1 MNKIPA
7 GPLVLDEQPE
17 APHERD
23 LYGNRISTEYTAD
36 FSSFGDDDIDAFFDR
51 GYIAFER
58 AFSSD
63 QVRDAQSAIDDL
75 IAGNN
80 KDFRGVQNE
89 ALIEGKDDRP
99 VRKLMSFVE
108 YDARLAALANHA
120 DLHAF
125 MQRLLGDTPEL
136 FQDMALLKNPGGRE
150 KPWHQDNAYFNLSID
165 TTVIGVWIAL
175 DQATLDNGCLH
186 ILPGTHR
193 MGPAEH
199 FKVRDWQICDSAV
212 QRQLDVAVPLP
223 PGGCL
228 IWHGLL
234 HHGSPTNNS
243 SQSRRAL
250 QFHYRPVSSNPI
262 STEER
267 MQHFGGAVRGAE
279 C

>member
-1 MNKIPA
+1 MKLAVTPY
-7 GPLVLDEQPE
+7 VLLFKGQSQYNSVNGMVD
-17 APHERD
+17 
-23 LYGNRISTEYTAD
+23 
-36 FSSFGDDDIDAFFDR
+36 
-51 GYIAFER
+51 AFER
-58 AFSSD
+58 AFSPAE
-63 QVRDAQSAIDDL
+63 VRDALSAIDDL
-75 IAGNN
+75 TAGESGS
-80 KDFRGVQNE
+80 FRGVQYE
-89 ALIEGKDDRP
+89 ASGEDETERP

-108 YDARLAALANHA
+108 HDARLAALAEHA

-125 MQRLLGDTPEL
+125 MQRLLDDTPEL

-150 KPWHQDNAYFNLSID
+150 KPWHQDSAYFNLAID
-165 TTVIGVWIAL
+165 TTVLGVWIAL

-186 ILPGTHR
+186 VLPGTHR

-199 FKVRDWQICDSAV
+199 FKVRDWQLCDSAV
-212 QRQLDVAVPLP
+212 ERQLDVAVPLP

-234 HHGSPTNNS
+234 HHGSPTNHS

-250 QFHYRPVSSNPI
+250 QFHYRPVSSSSI

>member
-1 MNKIPA
+1 MKKVSA
-7 GPLVLDEQPE
+7 GPVLDEQPE
-17 APHERD
+17 VGHEQD
-23 LYGNRISTEYTAD
+23 LYGNQLSTEYAAD
-36 FSSFGDDDIDAFFDR
+36 LSSVEDDDIDAFFER

-58 AFSSD
+58 AFSPAE
-63 QVRDAQSAIDDL
+63 VRDALSAIDDL
-75 IAGNN
+75 IAGESGS
-80 KDFRGVQNE
+80 FRGVQYE
-89 ALIEGKDDRP
+89 ASGEDETERP

-108 YDARLAALANHA
+108 HDARLAALAEHA

-150 KPWHQDNAYFNLSID
+150 KPWHQDSAYFNLAID
-165 TTVIGVWIAL
+165 TTVLGVWIAL

-186 ILPGTHR
+186 VLPGTHR

-199 FKVRDWQICDSAV
+199 FKVRDWQLCDSAV
-212 QRQLDVAVPLP
+212 ERRLDVAVPLP

-234 HHGSPTNNS
+234 HHGSPTNHS

-250 QFHYRPVSSNPI
+250 QFHYRPVSSSSI